1 MDASKKRVF
10 YYHADAAPI
19 GGHFTKP
26 EEKIVHS
33 HGSSSL
39 AQAGG
44 HVTSRVSAFKL
55 DELVSFDHAYSEIH
69 GTVTK
74 NGSWMTQVTSVVE
87 GLNVLGVVKADR
99 VIAVL
104 SVEHPCNGGH
114 PKASVAGSEFD
125 NLSIDGVQ
133 VNPVLGKKVLP
144 PHKTGKFPDRAIVE
158 DENFLARVLGQS
170 QKVTNAK

>member
-104 SVEHPCNGGH
+104 SVEHPCNGGPTGLKRDFVGYN
-114 PKASVAGSEFD
+114 PKEHA
-125 NLSIDGVQ
+125 DGRGTFNVPWWTSFRGRSRE
-133 VNPVLGKKVLP
+133 VPLG
-144 PHKTGKFPDRAIVE
+144 T
-158 DENFLARVLGQS
+158 
-170 QKVTNAK
+170 